1 MNRRFKNMN
10 RKKRKYSIIRN
21 NGKPSKRKFLGFG
34 YYIQCNGK
42 LSIKNRE
49 SLIEKSEIYLNS
61 ISNNL
66 NLSTEEKINKGITNE
81 LDSNLTDYE
90 LLEIWNPIYEKYGF
104 LIPDFKD
111 KWESR
116 HLKEDSNFIKTSNI
130 DKFESKINELEF
142 RIKLLENKLLKSKYV
157 KGFDF

>member
-1 MNRRFKNMN
+1 M
-10 RKKRKYSIIRN
+10 KKYKVIRN
-21 NGKPSKRKFLGFG
+21 NGTPSRRKFEGFNF
-34 YYIQCNGK
+34 YIQCNEK
-42 LSIKNRE
+42 LSRRNRKE
-49 SLIEKSEIYLNS
+49 LISKSEVYLNKIFNS
-61 ISNNL
+61 IRL
-66 NLSTEEKINKGITNE
+66 TEEEKTNKGITNE

-142 RIKLLENKLLKSKYV
+142 RIKLLENNLLKSKYV

>member
-1 MNRRFKNMN
+1 M
-10 RKKRKYSIIRN
+10 KKYKVIRN
-21 NGKPSKRKFLGFG
+21 NGTPSRRKFEGFNF
-34 YYIQCNGK
+34 YIQCNEK
-42 LSIKNRE
+42 LSRRNRKE
-49 SLIEKSEIYLNS
+49 LICKSEVYLNKIFNS
-61 ISNNL
+61 IHL
-66 NLSTEEKINKGITNE
+66 TEEEKINKGITNE

-116 HLKEDSNFIKTSNI
+116 HLKEDSNPIKTSNI

-142 RIKLLENKLLKSKYV
+142 RIKQLEIQLKKSKYV
-157 KGFDF
+157 KGLDF

>member
-1 MNRRFKNMN
+1 M
-10 RKKRKYSIIRN
+10 KKYKVIRN
-21 NGKPSKRKFLGFG
+21 NGTPSRRKFEGFNF
-34 YYIQCNGK
+34 YIQCNEK
-42 LSIKNRE
+42 LSRRNRKE
-49 SLIEKSEIYLNS
+49 FISKSEVYLNKIFNS
-61 ISNNL
+61 IHL
-66 NLSTEEKINKGITNE
+66 TEEEKINKGITNE